1 MYRNEL
7 VPLLTVFE
15 NIKVV
20 DYVRLAHTSIY
31 SFAYRRFLRTCL
43 AREMKDNIC
52 ATDYQQMYMTI
63 VLTDDNHCL
72 RLSRISC
79 NWCIGFFCW

>member
-1 MYRNEL
+1 MYRREL

-20 DYVRLAHTSIY
+20 DYMKLSNMPVY
-31 SFAYRRFLRTCL
+31 SPAYRRFVRTKLALELRDIIHGSDFQILYT
-43 AREMKDNIC
+43 
-52 ATDYQQMYMTI
+52 TV

-72 RLSRISC
+72 RLSRISRD
-79 NWCIGFFCW
+79 WCIGFFVW